1 MACRLRGATERLEPD
16 PACRDALNHS
26 PSDQEASQGLCAKP
40 SLAGRKEKALCRA
53 SALRPYTVA
62 SAPSVFVCRPVLG
75 DAFPQPPPTKA
86 GPDARWRR
94 LDIRHQTLRLFAL
107 HRAAGSI

>member
-62 SAPSVFVCRPVLG
+62 SATSVFVCRPVLAQLG
-75 DAFPQPPPTKA
+75 HHVLLSSW
-86 GPDARWRR
+86 PDV
-94 LDIRHQTLRLFAL
+94 DIREIQAHVAL
-107 HRAAGSI
+107 HLPPLQATSAR